1 LKSELLRGN
10 MRVSKSDN
18 RHAFSAKMVQIHEML
33 STHHSNSYDSVLQNT
48 TSHGFS
54 ILILQHYLTR
64 FFCFYQN
71 LVFRVIQHI
80 SSIHYP
86 TKSSMSLH
94 IFLPLDFLFLNFIL
108 YFVSL
113 LDIINYNTTFLILIR
128 SQISIL
134 KNRFQVDD
142 IVKVFFFY

>member
-1 LKSELLRGN
+1 MKSELLRGK

-54 ILILQHYLTR
+54 ILILQHTLLR
-64 FFCFYQN
+64 FLPN
-71 LVFRVIQHI
+71 LLFRVIQQI

-86 TKSSMSLH
+86 TKSSFCHCL
-94 IFLPLDFLFLNFIL
+94 FFFLNFIL
-108 YFVSL
+108 YSVPLSY
-113 LDIINYNTTFLILIR
+113 IINYNTTFFILIP
-128 SQISIL
+128 SQISI
-134 KNRFQVDD
+134 
-142 IVKVFFFY
+142 